1 MDQNPY
7 AAPKVELV
15 DARAPEPFL
24 HGRWSAGGLRLLAGL
39 SLAMLLTELA
49 LLGMSIINR
58 LPGAAAIGQLEVWL
72 SVLSVLLGCFLTWRC
87 TRFLEDRFSAHGLR
101 WPMAISIAMA
111 VLMQLHSMVF
121 DVEFNEIHGGATLA
135 FLLMFLPSGIAQ
147 LWYGIRVLKIALPY
161 PTVKVMGWFDVVVGG
176 CLATVVLFVPGT
188 LLAMASTI
196 PLALMFLRGAREL
209 DSAAG

>member
-24 HGRWSAGGLRLLAGL
+24 SGNWNAGGLRVLAGL
-39 SLAMLLTELA
+39 SLALLLSELV
-49 LLGMSIINR
+49 LLGLSIVNR
-58 LPGAAAIGQLEVWL
+58 LPGFFGIPQLEVWL
-72 SVLSVLLGCFLTWRC
+72 SVLSVLLGCFLSWRC
-87 TRFLEDRFSAHGLR
+87 TRFLEDRFSARGLR
-101 WPMAISIAMA
+101 WPLAISIGMA
-111 VLMQLHSMVF
+111 VLMQLHSLVF
-121 DVEFNEIHGGATLA
+121 DVQFGEVNSLATLA

-147 LWYGIRVLKIALPY
+147 LWYGIRVLKIPLPY
-161 PTVKVMGWFDVVVGG
+161 PSVKVMGWFDVVTGG

-188 LLAMASTI
+188 LLAMVGAI

-209 DSAAG
+209 DGATG

>member
-39 SLAMLLTELA
+39 SLALLLA
-49 LLGMSIINR
+49 EVVLLGLSMVNR
-58 LPGAAAIGQLEVWL
+58 LPGASAIGQLDVWL

-87 TRFLEDRFSAHGLR
+87 TRFLEDRFSARGLR
-101 WPMAISIAMA
+101 WPTAISIFLA
-111 VLMQLHSMVF
+111 VLMQLYSMLF
-121 DVEFNEIHGGATLA
+121 DVQFNEVHSAATLV
-135 FLLMFLPSGIAQ
+135 FLLMFLPSGIVQ
-147 LWYGIRVLKIALPY
+147 LWYGIRVLKISLPY
-161 PTVKVMGWFDVVVGG
+161 PAVKVMGWFDVVVGG
-176 CLATVVLFVPGT
+176 CLATVILFVPGT
-188 LLAMASTI
+188 LLAMLSTI

-209 DSAAG
+209 ERAAG

>member
-1 MDQNPY
+1 MEQNPY

-24 HGRWSAGGLRLLAGL
+24 HGRWNAGGLRVLAGL
-39 SLAMLLTELA
+39 SLALLLTELV
-49 LLGMSIINR
+49 LLGMSIVNR
-58 LPGAAAIGQLEVWL
+58 LPGLEAVPQLEVWL

-87 TRFLEDRFSAHGLR
+87 TRFLEDRFGARGLR

-121 DVEFNEIHGGATLA
+121 DVQFNEVHSAATLV

-147 LWYGIRVLKIALPY
+147 LWYGIRVLKIPLPY
-161 PTVKVMGWFDVVVGG
+161 PSVKVMGWFDVVVGG
-176 CLATVVLFVPGT
+176 CLATVILFVPGT
-188 LLAMASTI
+188 LLAMASAI

-209 DSAAG
+209 DGVTG